1 MIDKVKNAKEKKFN
15 EETEQFSFVY
25 NHKVYNRK
33 LSECD
38 SDIALYVMQ
47 NFQKVNKYELD
58 KESDLYKYP
67 ISNGGEYEML
77 NVTNIY
83 SRKFFTEEEFTKIAI
98 QSIKKA
104 RWKSDD
110 FALAQAIVE
119 ENKDFCF
126 LEWGYGVNAFL
137 LSCAEEIANG
147 KDKEKVI
154 KYLDDDEKEQLEEI
168 LAKYY

>member
-1 MIDKVKNAKEKKFN
+1 MDKIKNAKEKKFN

-25 NHKVYNRK
+25 NHKVYNGN
-33 LSECD
+33 LNECD
-38 SDIALYVMQ
+38 SDIAQYIVQ
-47 NFQKVNKYELD
+47 NFKRVNKYELD
-58 KESDLYKYP
+58 TKSDLYKYP

-77 NVTNIY
+77 SVTNIY

-98 QSIKKA
+98 KSIKKA
-104 RWKSDD
+104 RWKNDD
-110 FALAQAIVE
+110 FALAQAIVK

-154 KYLDDDEKEQLEEI
+154 KYLDGDEREELEEI
-168 LAKYY
+168 LVKYY

>member
-1 MIDKVKNAKEKKFN
+1 MMNKIRNAKEQKFN
-15 EETEQFSFVY
+15 EETKQFSFVY
-25 NHKVYNRK
+25 NHKVYNRN
-33 LSECD
+33 LSECN
-38 SDIALYVMQ
+38 SDIAQYIVQ
-47 NFQKVNKYELD
+47 NFKRVNKYELD
-58 KESDLYKYP
+58 EESDLYKYP

-98 QSIKKA
+98 KCIKKA

-119 ENKDFCF
+119 ENEDFCF

-147 KDKEKVI
+147 KSKEEVI
-154 KYLDDDEKEQLEEI
+154 KYLDGDEKEELEEI
-168 LAKYY
+168 LAYY

>member
-1 MIDKVKNAKEKKFN
+1 MLDKIKNAKEQKVNMKSKK
-15 EETEQFSFVY
+15 FSFVY
-25 NHKVYNRK
+25 NHKVYNGDLNK
-33 LSECD
+33 CD
-38 SDIALYVMQ
+38 SDVAQYVMQ
-47 NFQKVNKYELD
+47 NFTKVSEYELD
-58 KESDLYKYP
+58 KESSLYKYP

-98 QSIKKA
+98 KCIKKA

-119 ENKDFCF
+119 ENEDFCF

-147 KDKEKVI
+147 KDKNEVI
-154 KYLDDDEKEQLEEI
+154 KYLDDDEKEQLKKI